1 MLKYDV
7 KLVILNYPV
16 CLLKLYGVVVED
28 KSIKPVESYK
38 VNDFLEQQLE
48 QASELVGVNT
58 ENGVYSDYTK

>member
-38 VNDFLEQQLE
+38 VNDF
-48 QASELVGVNT
+48 
-58 ENGVYSDYTK
+58 